1 MGRIVR
7 VVLTGGPR
15 AGKSSVF
22 RALQAELGGRHG
34 FGPEIAT
41 RLLAEGH
48 PPPSGQDEV
57 RAFQQR
63 VLEEQRRMEE
73 ALEASHPA
81 QAHILDRGLP
91 DGASYWPGGPEAFA
105 RQFDLDWERELL
117 RYQLILHLESHLPGE
132 AEIREGNETRFE
144 TEAEV
149 RALDIRIREIWQD
162 HPGYI
167 HLKSRPRLEDKLTEV
182 RDHLESLRIL

>member
-1 MGRIVR
+1 MR

-34 FGPEIAT
+34 FGHEIAT

-48 PPPSGQDEV
+48 PPPTGPDEV
-57 RAFQQR
+57 RAFQKR
-63 VLEEQRRMEE
+63 VLEEQRRLEE
-73 ALEASHPA
+73 ALERSHPA
-81 QAHILDRGLP
+81 HAHILDRGLP

-105 RQFDLDWERELL
+105 EHFGLRWERELL
-117 RYQLILHLESHLPGE
+117 RYRLVLHLESHLPEE
-132 AEIREGNETRFE
+132 AEVREGNETRFE
-144 TEAEV
+144 TGEEV
-149 RALDIRIREIWQD
+149 RRLDLRIREIWQD

-167 HLKSRPRLEDKLTEV
+167 HLKARPRLEDKITEV
-182 RDHLESLRIL
+182 RDHLHANGIL